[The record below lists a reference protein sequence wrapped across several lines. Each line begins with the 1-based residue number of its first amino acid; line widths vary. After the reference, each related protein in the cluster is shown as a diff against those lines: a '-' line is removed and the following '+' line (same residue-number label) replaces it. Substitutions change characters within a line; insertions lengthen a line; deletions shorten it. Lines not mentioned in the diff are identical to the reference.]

1 MFPKNVDN
9 KQDNLSIQAFGKR
22 LYADQTVYEYLLE
35 FLLVFSSAK
44 EKIEADTIDYK
55 GAFQFHE
62 QLDEIRYYVNPR
74 IGLKRFI
81 FFDKSKK
88 QDRFEID
95 KENYQEIFS
104 MVENSI
110 RGTEQKE
117 VMTEVLQNAFY
128 GFSAVLKNRSWFAH
142 SLLPIAPELIFNE
155 AMGSKSKRGNL
166 HKKENETD
174 GKEYTLN
181 ETEKIFDFTK
191 HSFMARGGEVY
202 YLHILQG
209 LQKTPELKQRLEEYL
224 KRLVHTV
231 EPLGKL
237 GAFIQEK
244 WEKQEDIQV
253 KMQMQKYQCDYIP
266 KGYEHRSV
274 YTCQELVNFLS
285 SSINALDKMEYL
297 GPGMMLQIF
306 RMMYEQAQIRAKGD
320 EQKPLW
326 LVDVSK
332 GNKNIRNLAQQS
344 LDIYKETIEAA
355 NNIGLENFQDISKKY
370 EKKAEKNESY
380 RGKELEFKLMK
391 DAQKDTTG
399 LINKIGKEIKLL
411 MPISGAKARMTLSEE
426 MITFL
431 VTALLEPMQKVTVDT
446 FYELLFEHF
455 GMVIGTRY
463 EKEYYAFLGIEQNYE
478 MDFKENEKGFLRLLK
493 DCGFLRELSDATA
506 IVVNPYERDE
516 I

>member
-1 MFPKNVDN
+1 
-9 KQDNLSIQAFGKR
+9 
-22 LYADQTVYEYLLE
+22 
-35 FLLVFSSAK
+35 
-44 EKIEADTIDYK
+44 
-55 GAFQFHE
+55 
-62 QLDEIRYYVNPR
+62 
-74 IGLKRFI
+74 
-81 FFDKSKK
+81 
-88 QDRFEID
+88 
-95 KENYQEIFS
+95 
-104 MVENSI
+104 
-110 RGTEQKE
+110 
-117 VMTEVLQNAFY
+117 
-128 GFSAVLKNRSWFAH
+128 
-142 SLLPIAPELIFNE
+142 
-155 AMGSKSKRGNL
+155 
-166 HKKENETD
+166 
-174 GKEYTLN
+174 
-181 ETEKIFDFTK
+181 
-191 HSFMARGGEVY
+191 
-202 YLHILQG
+202 
-209 LQKTPELKQRLEEYL
+209 
-224 KRLVHTV
+224 
-231 EPLGKL
+231 
-237 GAFIQEK
+237 
-244 WEKQEDIQV
+244 
-253 KMQMQKYQCDYIP
+253 
-266 KGYEHRSV
+266 
-274 YTCQELVNFLS
+274 
-285 SSINALDKMEYL
+285 MEYL